1 MFWML
6 FVCTHIMSLSSFS
19 STLVVSEGYVY
30 IQYRVVQSTGGVLMR
45 RIMQGTILVRFN
57 LSCEHK

>member
-1 MFWML
+1 
-6 FVCTHIMSLSSFS
+6 MSLSSSS

-45 RIMQGTILVRFN
+45 RIMQGTILVMFN
-57 LSCEHK
+57 LLCVHK